1 MFPKGIGIV
10 VVYKWCCLVWLIGL
24 LLVVYHSRLVLGA
37 LRQVL
42 LILQLGLLHGLL
54 VVKGVGH
61 RLGFLLGRLEVLRA
75 RVVY

>member
-1 MFPKGIGIV
+1 MFPKGIGSV
-10 VVYKWCCLVWLIGL
+10 VVYKWCCLAWSIGL
-24 LLVVYHSRLVLGA
+24 LLAVYHSRLVLGV

-61 RLGFLLGRLEVLRA
+61 RSGFLLGRL
-75 RVVY
+75 